1 MADIGEVSDKGC
13 DFDLGC
19 DFSAN
24 FDDDFSGD
32 FGRFFGCACAAN
44 SRVNFRGALPRS
56 ATARLP

>member
-32 FGRFFGCACAAN
+32 FGRDFGCDCDGPFRAT
-44 SRVNFRGALPRS
+44 SRGARPPLAPP
-56 ATARLP
+56 RLP